1 MRVMNKL
8 FDNVFEDENGQALRI
23 PKGMETDSEELEI
36 NKLGDVYVAYPSA
49 DPWASVREVIGTF
62 SSGFMEDREQPS
74 WADVT
79 EREEL

>member
-1 MRVMNKL
+1 
-8 FDNVFEDENGQALRI
+8 
-23 PKGMETDSEELEI
+23 METDSEELEI

-74 WADVT
+74 WEDVNQIDA
-79 EREEL
+79 LDLG